1 MGVRTSEVG
10 FKVRVDTRELRD
22 LTKSAKQL
30 SDLISELRELRATA
44 SSVINGVGNAVD
56 KINRDTATSV
66 ATLKAEVQQLRRE
79 VEAAN
84 RAGGSRARGGGR
96 GWGCAAELESKAITI
111 TPSRIDLNRSWSI
124 STDQSAVSPKSSWAW
139 KTASG

>member
-10 FKVRVDTRELRD
+10 FKVRVDTRELHD

-84 RAGGSRARGGGR
+84 RAGGSRRGGAEERGAARG
-96 GWGCAAELESKAITI
+96 LESRAITI

-124 STDQSAVSPKSSWAW
+124 STDRSAVSPKSSWAW

>member
-30 SDLISELRELRATA
+30 SDLISELRELRSTA

-84 RAGGSRARGGGR
+84 RAGGSARRGGREDLGVA
-96 GWGCAAELESKAITI
+96 GELESKAITI
-111 TPSRIDLNRSWSI
+111 TPSRIDSNRSWSI
-124 STDQSAVSPKSSWAW
+124 STDPSAVSPKSSWAW